1 MCKIKINKV
10 SVRTSSIQKKTKE
23 AEVRIF
29 VNLDGEGKRKVST
42 SIGFLDHMIEIFSE
56 FSLFDIEIEAKGDI
70 HVDYHHITEEIGL
83 CFGKVIRE
91 ACGDDIERFANA
103 KVPLDEALCEF
114 VLDISGRPYFFIHN
128 FNLIRESL
136 YANILHVF
144 FDGVARGG
152 GFTQHCIIEY
162 GMNSHHIVEACFKA
176 AALCFKKATRKRGL
190 SKPSSTKGY
199 IF

>member
-1 MCKIKINKV
+1 V
-10 SVRTSSIQKKTKE
+10 SGRVSSIEKKTKE
-23 AEVRIF
+23 AEVRIS
-29 VNLDGEGKRKVST
+29 VNIDGKGERKIST
-42 SIGFLDHMIEIFSE
+42 SIGFLDHMLEIFS
-56 FSLFDIEIEAKGDI
+56 DIEVEAKGDTN
-70 HVDYHHITEEIGL
+70 VDYHHLTEEIGI
-83 CFGKVIRE
+83 CFGKAIRE
-91 ACGDDIERFANA
+91 ACGDDIERFADA

-128 FNLIRESL
+128 FNLIRESY

-152 GFTQHCIIEY
+152 GFTQHCIINY

-176 AALCFKKATRKRGL
+176 AALCFRRATRKRNL
-190 SKPSSTKGY
+190 NKPSSTKGY

>member
-1 MCKIKINKV
+1 MSGRV
-10 SVRTSSIQKKTKE
+10 SSIEKKTKE
-23 AEVRIF
+23 VEVRIS
-29 VNLDGEGKRKVST
+29 VNIDGKGERKIST
-42 SIGFLDHMIEIFSE
+42 SIGFLDHMLEIFSE
-56 FSLFDIEIEAKGDI
+56 FSLFDIEVEAKGDTN
-70 HVDYHHITEEIGL
+70 VDYHHLTEEIGI
-83 CFGKVIRE
+83 CFGKAIRE
-91 ACGDDIERFANA
+91 ACGDDIERFADA

-128 FNLIRESL
+128 FNLIRESY

-152 GFTQHCIIEY
+152 GFTQHCIINY

-176 AALCFKKATRKRGL
+176 AALCFRRATRKRDL
-190 SKPSSTKGY
+190 NKPSSTKGY

>member
-1 MCKIKINKV
+1 V
-10 SVRTSSIQKKTKE
+10 SGRVSRIEKKTKE
-23 AEVRIF
+23 AEVRIS
-29 VNLDGEGKRKVST
+29 VNIDGKGERKIST
-42 SIGFLDHMIEIFSE
+42 SIGFLDHMLEIFSE
-56 FSLFDIEIEAKGDI
+56 FSLFDIEVEAKGDTN
-70 HVDYHHITEEIGL
+70 VDYHHITEEIGICL
-83 CFGKVIRE
+83 GKTIRE
-91 ACGDDIERFANA
+91 ASGDDIERFANA

-128 FNLIRESL
+128 FNLIRESY

-152 GFTQHCIIEY
+152 GFTQHCIINY

-176 AALCFKKATRKRGL
+176 AALCFRKATRKRNL
-190 SKPSSTKGY
+190 NKPSSTKGY